1 MLPTHDATK
10 MLSGAAVPGAPLQRR
25 LPSRR
30 KVDGQRGIW
39 TSQWPAADCATN
51 LIEAAS
57 NKTSLAHREHL
68 NDDVVK
74 HAIVDLGL
82 VERNPTI
89 TKP

>member
-10 MLSGAAVPGAPLQRR
+10 MLSGAAGGAPLQRR

-82 VERNPTI
+82 VERNPTT